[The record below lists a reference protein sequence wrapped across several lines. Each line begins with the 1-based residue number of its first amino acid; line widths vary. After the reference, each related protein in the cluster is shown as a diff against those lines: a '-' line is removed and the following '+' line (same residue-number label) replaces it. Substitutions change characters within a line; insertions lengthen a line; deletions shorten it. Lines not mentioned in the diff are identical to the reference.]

1 MDKAVMSM
9 KLSEK
14 EIHKNI
20 KNTDSQ
26 ENFTLDLKIE
36 IKVENQLPGQ
46 TELSNFGPTFDSLI
60 ETKHQEKVIKLEE
73 DLNVRIPTDE
83 RQQKTSQ
90 VNAAA
95 KDSSDKTLFSYVMTK
110 HKRDSTNQSVH
121 SNQKKEFQCETC
133 LKEFTYSQNLKRHQL
148 KKHLLVHSGERP
160 YKCKICDKAFSQSSA
175 LKYHFRIHSGEKPYK
190 CPLCERAFTQS
201 STLKVHQ
208 LFHSGE
214 KPFKCQLCQREFAQS
229 TALKI
234 HQSVH
239 TGNKPFKCQVC
250 EKEFS
255 NCSNLKS
262 HQRVHTKKQQ

>member
-1 MDKAVMSM
+1 MDEAVMSM
-9 KLSEK
+9 KPMEK
-14 EIHKNI
+14 KSQKNI
-20 KNTDSQ
+20 KNTDTQ
-26 ENFTLDLKIE
+26 ENFTLDLKFE
-36 IKVENQLPGQ
+36 IKVENQLPRQ
-46 TELSNFGPTFDSLI
+46 TELSNFGATFDSLI

-110 HKRDSTNQSVH
+110 HKRDSTNQ
-121 SNQKKEFQCETC
+121 
-133 LKEFTYSQNLKRHQL
+133 
-148 KKHLLVHSGERP
+148 
-160 YKCKICDKAFSQSSA
+160 
-175 LKYHFRIHSGEKPYK
+175 IHSGEKPYK

-239 TGNKPFKCQVC
+239 TGIKPFKCQVC
-250 EKEFS
+250 EKEFF

-262 HQRVHTKKQQ
+262 HQQVHTKKQQ